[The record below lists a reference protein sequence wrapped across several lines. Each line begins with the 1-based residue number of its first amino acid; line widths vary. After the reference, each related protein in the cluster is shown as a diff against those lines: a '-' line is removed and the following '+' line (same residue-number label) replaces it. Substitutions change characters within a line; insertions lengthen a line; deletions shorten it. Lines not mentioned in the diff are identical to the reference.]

1 MILNAFKQIS
11 VNSPVV
17 VAIVLGIIIT
27 IGVIKEGISDYSRHQ
42 SDKKTNATPVMKI
55 GTLDR
60 KSSSQIVKT

>member
-42 SDKKTNATPVMKI
+42 SDKKTNATTVMKI

-60 KSSSQIVKT
+60 KS